1 MKQSV
6 VEAVN
11 RGGADDSSL
20 LQRTRGKGEK
30 KKRGESQSGPGGRNK
45 VWRDP
50 VWKELKRSCL
60 LKLEYSLI
68 DPECACFLHGAP
80 VNPEGRIETWEI

>member
-6 VEAVN
+6 AEAVN

-20 LQRTRGKGEK
+20 LQGTRGKGEK
-30 KKRGESQSGPGGRNK
+30 KKRGESQSGPGGRNEA
-45 VWRDP
+45 WCDP
-50 VWKELKRSCL
+50 VWKELKRFCL

-68 DPECACFLHGAP
+68 DLECACFLCGAP
-80 VNPEGRIETWEI
+80 GNPEGRVETWEI